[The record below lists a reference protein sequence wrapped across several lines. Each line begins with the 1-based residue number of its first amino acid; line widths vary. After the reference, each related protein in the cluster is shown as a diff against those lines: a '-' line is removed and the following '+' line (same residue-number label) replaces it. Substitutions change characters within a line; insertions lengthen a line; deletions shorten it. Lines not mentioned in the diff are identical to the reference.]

1 MFKKLKGFTQIKKN
15 QILFMHIIVWA
26 IIFFLPYV
34 FNTWDEKGETSSVD
48 PYRSIK
54 TVTNFLWMGLFYL
67 NAYVLI
73 PRLFYKRKY
82 LQYALVLFA
91 SFCIIMLLHGALF
104 KPFVLGRTFNF
115 MSSSIHNIIP
125 FLFTIF
131 VSATYKTFTDR
142 MQLEKEAIERKQENL
157 KTELS
162 FLRSQISPH
171 FLFNVMNN
179 IAAMVRL
186 KSNELEPTVH
196 KLSSLMQY
204 MLYETDEEKVL
215 LQSEIENLQSYID
228 LQRQRFSEKLI
239 LHVSLDVKENWHTI
253 EPMLLIPFVENAF
266 KHGTGL
272 VKNPE
277 IDMELKAENGKL
289 SFIVKN
295 RFIDTETTKDKTSGI
310 GLVNVKRRLEL
321 LYGDRHHLTI
331 NKTDDW
337 FIVSLQLSF
346 KP

>member
-1 MFKKLKGFTQIKKN
+1 MKDFTQIKKN
-15 QILFMHIIVWA
+15 QILFLHIIVWA
-26 IIFFLPYV
+26 IIFMLPYV
-34 FNTWDEKGETSSVD
+34 FNTGDEKSETSSVD

-67 NAYVLI
+67 NAYTLI
-73 PRLFYKRKY
+73 PDLFYKRKY
-82 LQYALVLFA
+82 LEYALVLFA

-104 KPFVLGRTFNF
+104 KPFVTGRSFNF
-115 MSSSIHNIIP
+115 IASSVHNIIP
-125 FLFTIF
+125 FLFTVF
-131 VSATYKTFTDR
+131 VSVAYKTVIDR
-142 MQLEKEAIERKQENL
+142 MHLENEANERKQENL

-186 KSNELEPTVH
+186 KSDELEPTIH

-215 LQSEIENLQSYID
+215 LQSEIENLQNYID

-272 VKNPE
+272 VQNPE
-277 IDMELKAENGKL
+277 IDIELKAENDKL
-289 SFIVKN
+289 YFVVRN
-295 RFIDTETTKDKTSGI
+295 RFVETETIKDKTSGI

-321 LYGDRHHLTI
+321 LYNSRHHFTI
-331 NKTDDW
+331 NKIDNW
-337 FIVSLQLSF
+337 FTASLELTLKS
-346 KP
+346 